1 MNTGTLSLDAE
12 ALYAQLVRG
21 IAALIQPHTQLVGVA
36 SGGVWLAQRL
46 QADLGRTGECGV
58 ISSSMHRDDF
68 SSRGMASSVQ
78 TRLPFDVNGAHVL
91 LMDDV
96 LFTGRTVRAVLNE
109 LFDYGRPAAVQL
121 AVLVDRGGR
130 QLPVQADHAAARV
143 TLPTDQSLAL
153 ARDPSGR
160 FTFSLES

>member
-12 ALYAQLVRG
+12 ALYAQMARS
-21 IAALIQPHTQLVGVA
+21 IASLMQPNTQLVGIA

-46 QADLGRTGECGV
+46 QVDLGRPGESGV

-68 SSRGMASSVQ
+68 SSRGMASSLQ

-91 LMDDV
+91 LLDDV

-130 QLPVQADHAAARV
+130 QLPIQADYAAARI
-143 TLPTDQSLAL
+143 TLPSDQSLAL